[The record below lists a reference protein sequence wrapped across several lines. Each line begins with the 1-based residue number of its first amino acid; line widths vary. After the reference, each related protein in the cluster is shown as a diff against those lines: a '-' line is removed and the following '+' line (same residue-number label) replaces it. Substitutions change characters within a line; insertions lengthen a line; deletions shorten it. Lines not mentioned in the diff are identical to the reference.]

1 MASQDKAL
9 PQIPLGSV
17 GEFRLYGLTLPGMED
32 AWDPKS
38 QVCLPVGNA
47 LKLLLRIFAALW
59 KLNKKTQAQLLKVSP
74 STLGRYRRGQ
84 SVPHRHEQL
93 QRIGDL
99 LRCYMVLR
107 VLYPRNPEVADSWV
121 TSAHKRFRPNPLV
134 FMQHCGTTE
143 VIRYLHRQLG

>member
-1 MASQDKAL
+1 M

-17 GEFRLYGLTLPGMED
+17 GEFRMFGLTLPGIED
-32 AWDPKS
+32 VWDPQS

-47 LKLLLRIFAALW
+47 LKLLLRIFEKWQLDP
-59 KLNKKTQAQLLKVSP
+59 KTQAQLLKVSP

-84 SVPHRHEQL
+84 SVPHRQEQL

-107 VLYPRNPEVADSWV
+107 VLYSHNLELSDSWL
-121 TSAHKRFRPNPLV
+121 TRAHTRFRPNPIAY
-134 FMQHCGTTE
+134 MMHHGTDE
-143 VIRYLHRQLG
+143 VMRYLHGQLG